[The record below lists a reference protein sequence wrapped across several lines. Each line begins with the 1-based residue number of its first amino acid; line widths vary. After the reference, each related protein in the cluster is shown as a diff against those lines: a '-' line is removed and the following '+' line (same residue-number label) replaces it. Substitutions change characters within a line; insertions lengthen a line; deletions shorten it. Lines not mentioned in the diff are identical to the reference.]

1 MIKDKIIKAYEHLAD
16 AYNAKIDNKPHN
28 AFYNRPNTLKLIDE
42 VKDKSIL
49 DVACGPSKVCGNINF

>member
-1 MIKDKIIKAYEHLAD
+1 MIKDKIIEACEHLAD

-28 AFYNRPNTLKLIDE
+28 AFYERLKTLKLIGE

-49 DVACGPSKVCGNINF
+49 DVACGPRKVCGNINF